1 MVQDLLKLI
10 EKVSQDLRAFA
21 IEVKVPVAEVEE
33 DYINHLKEMLNCNFG
48 NFEVYDTLGSVSNS
62 RVYHLHIRRKGGGK

>member
-21 IEVKVPVAEVEE
+21 IEVKVPAAEVEE
-33 DYINHLKEMLNCNFG
+33 DYINHLKEMVNGNSG